1 MKVWM
6 AGAHLRWVCVRG
18 ARPLQQN
25 CAKDGA
31 STVLMVPTKSEPGP
45 PAVDCRGLITVFDKS
60 ILTVMN
66 RDEFRMVGKQ
76 VIRDVNR
83 RAILSAIETSLVHSL
98 TRKSV
103 FFQ

>member
-1 MKVWM
+1 
-6 AGAHLRWVCVRG
+6 
-18 ARPLQQN
+18 
-25 CAKDGA
+25 
-31 STVLMVPTKSEPGP
+31 
-45 PAVDCRGLITVFDKS
+45 
-60 ILTVMN
+60 MN